1 MMKTTPSFLAFR
13 EDWGLKVPA
22 FEREGR
28 TARLPITAVHF
39 YFSHSSSVPKHYQDV
54 KTCILLHRIG
64 MKRLPLEPLA
74 LQVQND
80 KFLSICCSC
89 FCNASQRLYRYPLF
103 TLYPGSQI

>member
-1 MMKTTPSFLAFR
+1 MKSVSRKINRAGDWMIKTTPSFLAYR

-54 KTCILLHRIG
+54 KNMHI
-64 MKRLPLEPLA
+64 PSS
-74 LQVQND
+74 D
-80 KFLSICCSC
+80 KYEKAAVRAVGT
-89 FCNASQRLYRYPLF
+89 ASAE
-103 TLYPGSQI
+103 